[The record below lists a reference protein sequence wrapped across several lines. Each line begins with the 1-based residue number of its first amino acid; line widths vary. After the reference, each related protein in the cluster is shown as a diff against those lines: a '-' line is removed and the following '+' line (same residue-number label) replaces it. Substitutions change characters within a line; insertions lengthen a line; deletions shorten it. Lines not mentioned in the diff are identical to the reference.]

1 MKLTTSCENTT
12 IPSHMDAK
20 KSITC
25 PVLSTPGSRT
35 GKTATLLSYF
45 DIKFVS
51 YRSDSI
57 KKLTCLMLEN
67 LARLSIPKCNNLI
80 NRDNQ
85 LGNY

>member
-25 PVLSTPGSRT
+25 PVLSTPGSKT

-45 DIKFVS
+45 DIDELVS
-51 YRSDSI
+51 HKRD
-57 KKLTCLMLEN
+57 LMN
-67 LARLSIPKCNNLI
+67 KQLI
-80 NRDNQ
+80 
-85 LGNY
+85 